1 MLRDYCKYADSV
13 LGKWA
18 KGPESKGHVSPN
30 VRAVAKPL
38 LGMFMGQRG
47 SRRWKQAMD
56 EAFRRNPATLTQL
69 LDVCSPLL
77 QPLLSLLC
85 LLRDCCW
92 QRECPPDIISI
103 QALGQA
109 CWGSNVAASGG
120 TGMGMK
126 HSAAI
131 LPSLHSH

>member
-1 MLRDYCKYADSV
+1 M

-18 KGPESKGHVSPN
+18 KGGPESKGHVSPN

-69 LDVCSPLL
+69 LDVSTHSFPTSLPSP
-77 QPLLSLLC
+77 
-85 LLRDCCW
+85 
-92 QRECPPDIISI
+92 
-103 QALGQA
+103 
-109 CWGSNVAASGG
+109 
-120 TGMGMK
+120 
-126 HSAAI
+126 HSASEQVLA
-131 LPSLHSH
+131 